1 MDISKLKKQWNKYN
15 EEFDNTEEMDIEKHI
30 NMAYKVGFLIN
41 EIDALNNKIKL
52 LEQVNYEI
60 QCNSKTKSINSK

>member
-15 EEFDNTEEMDIEKHI
+15 DEFDNTEEMDIEKHI

-52 LEQVNYEI
+52 LEQVNDEI
-60 QCNSKTKSINSK
+60 QCNPKTKSF